1 MKQMTLANIAAACG
15 GSYHGDP
22 AAAQVEVTGI
32 TSDSRKVEPGFLF
45 AALKGERVDGHAFV
59 AQVFEKGAAAALV
72 EDAPAEAKGPYIQVA
87 SCYQAL
93 KDIAEFYRKTLTIPV
108 VGIVG
113 SVGKTSTKEMI
124 ASVLEQKFRVCK
136 TEGNFN
142 NELGVPLTVF
152 RIREDDQVAVL
163 EMGISDFGEMHRLS
177 RITRPN
183 VCVMTNIGLCHLDHL
198 HSRDGVLKAKAEVFD
213 YAAPDCVAC
222 LNGDDDKL
230 RTLKNRG
237 ELRPCFFGMGAD
249 NDVHAEQ
256 VENHGLDGIDCD
268 ICTKEGKIR
277 VHIPIPGLHMVY
289 NALAGTAVGL
299 TLGLS
304 LEEIKAG
311 IESLQPTGGRNH
323 IVHMGPYTVIDD
335 CYNANPV
342 SMGASLDVLKCAL
355 GYRVAL
361 LGDMGELG
369 ADEAKLH
376 YGVGVHAAENGIEK
390 IVCVGALAKHMA
402 AGARSEAKES
412 QEVLYFPAIEDLLK
426 NLGSVVQPGDTVLVK
441 ASHFMHFE
449 KVVEALRLMGN

>member
-15 GSYHGDP
+15 GRYHGDP
-22 AAAQVEVTGI
+22 ATAEVEVTGI

-59 AQVFEKGAAAALV
+59 AQVFEKGAAAVLV

-177 RITRPN
+177 RITRPDI
-183 VCVMTNIGLCHLDHL
+183 CVMTNIGLCHLDHL
-198 HSRDGVLKAKAEVFD
+198 HSRDGVLKAKSEVFD
-213 YAAPDCVAC
+213 YAAPGCVAC

-230 RTLKNRG
+230 RTLENRG
-237 ELRPCFFGMGAD
+237 ELRPCFFGMGAE
-249 NDVHAEQ
+249 NDIHAEQ
-256 VENHGLDGIDCD
+256 VENRGLDGIDCD
-268 ICTKEGKIR
+268 ICTKAGSIR
-277 VHIPIPGLHMVY
+277 VHIPIPGMHMVY

-299 TLGLS
+299 TLGLT

-311 IESLQPTGGRNH
+311 IEALQPTGGRNH
-323 IVHMGPYTVIDD
+323 IVHMGTYTVIDD

-355 GYRVAL
+355 GHTVAL

-376 YGVGVHAAENGIEK
+376 YGVGVHAAENGIQK
-390 IVCVGALAKHMA
+390 IVCVGALSKHMA
-402 AGARSEAKES
+402 AGARSVAKES
-412 QEVLYFPAIEDLLK
+412 QEVVYFPAIEDLLEH
-426 NLGSVVQPGDTVLVK
+426 LGTIVQPGDTVLVK